1 MLSRCFHFWVFE
13 IFVSC
18 LFLFVVLAFRGDYQR
33 ITFNQRILK
42 KKIMMVI
49 GEAIIHDGFSIN
61 ESEDQGK
68 DQGTDLTLSRIILS
82 SQLS

>member
-1 MLSRCFHFWVFE
+1 MPGCFCWYVL
-13 IFVSC
+13 
-18 LFLFVVLAFRGDYQR
+18 LFGSVAIQHVTIRKQ
-33 ITFNQRILK
+33 ILK

-49 GEAIIHDGFSIN
+49 GEAIIHDGFPIN